1 MTWEELTALL
11 SKLAEEHETRAKVV
25 PVPGLEAVFLHFVPV
40 AWFSSM
46 KFAGALNMGIYQSD
60 ENRLVGTGQIPLAE
74 VTPEFVRQ
82 KVQKAA
88 TARFALSLN
97 PETVRDFIEEFPRPQ
112 LRDVKGAGG
121 EAE

>member
-11 SKLAEEHETRAKVV
+11 SELAEEHETKARVV

-46 KFAGALNMGIYQSD
+46 KFAGALNMGAYQGD
-60 ENRLVGTGQIPLAE
+60 ENRIVGTEQVPLAE

-82 KVQKAA
+82 KVQEAA
-88 TARFALSLN
+88 TAQFALSLD
-97 PETVRDFIEEFPRPQ
+97 PEAVREFLEQHPRPQ
-112 LRDVKGAGG
+112 LRDIDGA
-121 EAE
+121 A